1 MPQVMPP
8 PDRDECYK
16 TLDEYH
22 QSIAHRL
29 KIVRNAISRVDVY
42 LTCQVYT
49 MLFVISIASLLA
61 CMFSFFVMVEIQQ
74 IHKIQ
79 ERIEAAQKEKQ

>member
-8 PDRDECYK
+8 PDRDEFHQH
-16 TLDEYH
+16 LDEFH
-22 QSIAHRL
+22 QSISHRL

-61 CMFSFFVMVEIQQ
+61 CIFTLITMVEIQQ